1 MDEAAVAADA
11 LTCVRAGFCAFRRSL
26 GRRTGGF
33 SVNHHVSSYLKSYV
47 AATSPTPEQL
57 SAAAT
62 GMHTDIGREQRA
74 EYRRWPQCKAV
85 KRPGEQEAASLLDL
99 KLKPRV
105 ANVVASPESALAVSH

>member
-1 MDEAAVAADA
+1 
-11 LTCVRAGFCAFRRSL
+11 
-26 GRRTGGF
+26 
-33 SVNHHVSSYLKSYV
+33 
-47 AATSPTPEQL
+47 
-57 SAAAT
+57 
-62 GMHTDIGREQRA
+62 MHTDIGREQRA